1 MKIIFVCV
9 GNFQEYIL
17 DNIKNLK
24 LFKNNN
30 IIVITEQKFFH
41 YFTND
46 IILVDCTTL
55 DDCGFNNKSLLD
67 RNFRNGFWHLC
78 SLRFFYLY
86 SYIKK
91 NNLNNCIHLENDV
104 LTYINFNNFDSQ
116 IKQNKL
122 YVTYD
127 CDKRVIPGI
136 VFIPN
141 ANSLKLLIEKY
152 NFSLNDMENLAMLD
166 SEPFPIFPIVDTDT
180 NINKLTK
187 NYFDFNSIFDAAAMG
202 QYLGGMDKRNF
213 DARYP
218 NGDSRGFVNETCL
231 IKYNDYIF
239 FWIRKTIDIED
250 ENLKKYLFIPH
261 LVVNNNLVRI
271 NNLHIHS
278 KELYK
283 FIADNPLEDKLIK
296 KIY

>member
-1 MKIIFVCV
+1 MKIIFVCI
-9 GNFQEYIL
+9 GNFQNYIL

-24 LFKNNN
+24 LFNNN
-30 IIVITEQKFFH
+30 DIVVITEQQFFN
-41 YFTND
+41 YFSD
-46 IILVDCTTL
+46 DVKLIDCTTL

-67 RNFRNGFWHLC
+67 KHFRNGFWHLC

-86 SYIKK
+86 SYIGK
-91 NNLNNCIHLENDV
+91 NNLSNCIHLENDV
-104 LTYINFNNFDSQ
+104 LTYINFDNFDLQ
-116 IKQNKL
+116 IKKNKL

-141 ANSLKLLIEKY
+141 ADALKPLVKNY
-152 NFSLNDMENLAMLD
+152 NFSLNDMENLAMIE
-166 SEPFPIFPIVDTDT
+166 SESFPIFPIIDTQ
-180 NINKLTK
+180 INKLNK
-187 NYFDFNSIFDAAAMG
+187 NYYDFNSIFDAAAIG

-213 DARYP
+213 DVRYP
-218 NGDSRGFVNETCL
+218 DGDSRGFVNETCL
-231 IKYNDYIF
+231 IKYDNYIF
-239 FWIRKTIDIED
+239 FWI
-250 ENLKKYLFIPH
+250 KKEFKLCDDSIKRLFIPH
-261 LVVNNNLVRI
+261 LVVNNSLIRI

-278 KELYK
+278 KELFK

>member
-1 MKIIFVCV
+1 MKIIFVCI

-24 LFKNNN
+24 LFKNND
-30 IIVITEQKFFH
+30 IVVITENKFFD
-41 YFTND
+41 YFD
-46 IILVDCTTL
+46 DSIILVDYTTL
-55 DDCGFNNKSLLD
+55 EDFGFNNKSLLD

-86 SYIKK
+86 SYILK
-91 NNLNNCIHLENDV
+91 NNFENCIHLENDV
-104 LTYINFNNFDSQ
+104 ITYVNFNNFDKN

-127 CDKRVIPGI
+127 CDSRVIPGI
-136 VFIPN
+136 IFIPN
-141 ANSLKLLIEKY
+141 AESLKPVIENY
-152 NFSLNDMENLAMLD
+152 NFNLNDMENLAQINL
-166 SEPFPIFPIVDTDT
+166 EPLPIFLIIDK
-180 NINKLTK
+180 NITKLNI

-202 QYLGGMDKRNF
+202 QYLGGIDKRNQ
-213 DARYP
+213 D
-218 NGDSRGFVNETCL
+218 GDTRGFVNETCL
-231 IKYNDYIF
+231 IKYNNYKF
-239 FWIRKTIDIED
+239 FWI
-250 ENLKKYLFIPH
+250 KKDNLFIPH
-261 LVVNNNLVRI
+261 LVVNNSLVRI

-283 FIADNPLEDKLIK
+283 FIADNPIENKFIK

>member
-1 MKIIFVCV
+1 MKIILVCV
-9 GNFQEYIL
+9 GNFKDYIL
-17 DNIKNLK
+17 NNITNLK
-24 LFKNNN
+24 LFKNND
-30 IIVITEQKFFH
+30 IVVITEERFFH
-41 YFTND
+41 YYPD
-46 IILVDCTTL
+46 DVELVDCKSL
-55 DDCGFNNKSLLD
+55 DDCGFNTKSLLD
-67 RNFRNGFWHLC
+67 KHFRNGFWHLC

-86 SYIKK
+86 SYIKI
-91 NNLNNCIHLENDV
+91 NNLTNCLHLENDV
-104 LTYINFNNFDSQ
+104 MTYINFDNFESQ
-116 IKQNKL
+116 IKHNKL

-136 VFIPN
+136 VFIPD
-141 ANSLKLLIEKY
+141 ALALKPLVDNY

-166 SEPFPIFPIVDTDT
+166 AEPFPIFPIVDT

-213 DARYP
+213 DVRYP

-231 IKYNDYIF
+231 IKYNEYTF
-239 FWIRKTIDIED
+239 FWIRKPFDFYDDSRT
-250 ENLKKYLFIPH
+250 NYLFIPH
-261 LVVNNNLVRI
+261 LVVNNNLIRI

-278 KELYK
+278 KDLHK